1 MGLKKHLRRI
11 TKALTCSRS
20 IKLSLN
26 IIYDVSRGALIF
38 QTAFMRMY
46 ACAFCIGSKSVAIF
60 KLMLRHISN
69 RFHDF
74 NFKDLYIKLS
84 LEPIQ

>member
-46 ACAFCIGSKSVAIF
+46 VYVHVPFVF
-60 KLMLRHISN
+60 
-69 RFHDF
+69 
-74 NFKDLYIKLS
+74 DLNLLPYLN
-84 LEPIQ
+84 